1 MLLNNH
7 ECKLGWTLI
16 TFSCYVI
23 FYSCIIPRPNM
34 LFAYGENLYQLPSK
48 RLEPSRYASF
58 INLHWHVISFYI
70 HKNLQIFYGN
80 ICVVDIKIVKY
91 QDSTYKVTYCHITY
105 PVTHY
110 NIASM
115 IYISDQ
121 TLLNF
126 LT

>member
-1 MLLNNH
+1 MALFVDYDHSFDVMQIMSLRLPELYLDMLLHNH

-16 TFSCYVI
+16 TLLCYVI

-70 HKNLQIFYGN
+70 LKNLQIFYAT
-80 ICVVDIKIVKY
+80 ICVVNIKIG
-91 QDSTYKVTYCHITY
+91 KV
-105 PVTHY
+105 
-110 NIASM
+110 
-115 IYISDQ
+115 Q
-121 TLLNF
+121 G
-126 LT
+126 